1 MKKLWKL
8 LILAWCITSLLTV
21 WNTTLAA
28 EWDERFDWINSF
40 WENTTTPVGWINT
53 IWTDESETTWS
64 ASLLDTIQRAINRVL
79 WMLSFVA
86 LILCLWWGFQMLTA
100 AWDDGKVKSWTKIL
114 KNAAIWLVVIW
125 LSWLVVSFVFR
136 IINKVSDNS

>member
-1 MKKLWKL
+1 MKRLWKI
-8 LILAWCITSLLTV
+8 ILSTISVISLLAV
-21 WNTTLAA
+21 WNSAL
-28 EWDERFDWINSF
+28 WDERFDDINEF
-40 WENTTTPVGWINT
+40 WQNTTTPVDWINT
-53 IWTDESETTWS
+53 IWTDETATSWS
-64 ASLLDTIQRAINRVL
+64 ASLLDTIQRAINWIL

-114 KNAAIWLVVIW
+114 KNAAIWLAVIG

-136 IINKVSDNS
+136 IINKVSAS

>member
-1 MKKLWKL
+1 MKKLWKI
-8 LILAWCITSLLTV
+8 ILSMISVISLLTV
-21 WNTTLAA
+21 RSTTLAA
-28 EWDERFDWINSF
+28 EWDERFDWVNEF
-40 WENTTTPVGWINT
+40 WQNTTTPVEWINT
-53 IWTDESETTWS
+53 IWTDEAETSWS
-64 ASLLDTIQRAINRVL
+64 ASLLDTIQRAINWIL

-114 KNAAIWLVVIW
+114 KNAAIWLAVIW

-136 IINKVSDNS
+136 IINKVSTS